1 MKWIRKILNAVA
13 ISLVIYFAIAFGLVY
28 SQSPTQLTGEGGLD
42 FSAVAGVDTREPAS
56 LEPYATRNG
65 RVLTARHYPSG
76 RKDAPMLV
84 LVHGSGWHGLQ
95 FDALARKL
103 SARADVIVPD
113 LRGHGANPARRGDVD
128 YIGQLEDDLAD
139 LIKEYR
145 RKGQYI
151 ILAGHSS
158 GGGLVVRFSGG
169 KNRYLIDGAVLLAPF
184 LKYNAPTTRENSGGW
199 AQPMVRRIIGLSML
213 NNFNITGWND
223 LPVIQFNFP
232 NSVLFGPLGATA
244 TIYYSYRMNTSF
256 APRPDYLK
264 DVAALPKF
272 LLIAG
277 TEDEAFFAERYE
289 PVMSEA
295 TDKGQYRLVTGVS
308 HLGIVD
314 APATAKAMLDFIDA
328 IAD

>member
-1 MKWIRKILNAVA
+1 MKGFKKILNAVA
-13 ISLVIYFAIAFGLVY
+13 ISLVVYFAIAFGLVF
-28 SQSPTQLTGEGGLD
+28 SQSPAQLSGEGGLD
-42 FSAVAGVDTREPAS
+42 FGAVSDASDGEPAP
-56 LEPYATRNG
+56 LEPYTTRDG
-65 RVLTARHYPSG
+65 STLMARHYPSK
-76 RKDAPMLV
+76 RKDAPMVV
-84 LVHGSGWHGLQ
+84 LLHGSGWHGLQ

-103 SARADVIVPD
+103 STSADVIVPD
-113 LRGHGANPARRGDVD
+113 LRGHGVNPERRGDVD
-128 YIGQLEDDLAD
+128 YIGQLEDDVAD

-145 RKGQYI
+145 REGQYI

-158 GGGLVVRFSGG
+158 GGGLAVRFSGG
-169 KNRYLIDGAVLLAPF
+169 KNRFLIDGAVLLAPF

-199 AQPMVRRIIGLSML
+199 AQPMTRRLIGLSMM
-213 NNFNITGWND
+213 NAFNISGWND

-244 TIYYSYRMNTSF
+244 TIYYTYRLNTSF
-256 APRPDYLK
+256 APRSDYLK

-289 PVMSEA
+289 PVMREV
-295 TDKGQYRLVTGVS
+295 TDKGQYRLITGVS

-314 APATAKAMLDFIDA
+314 APATTNEMLDFIDA

>member
-1 MKWIRKILNAVA
+1 MKLIRKILNAAA
-13 ISLVIYFAIAFGLVY
+13 ISLAIYFAIAFALVY
-28 SQSPTQLTGEGGLD
+28 SQSPAQLSGEGGLD
-42 FSAVAGVDTREPAS
+42 FSAVSGAGDVEPAA
-56 LEPYATRNG
+56 LEPNATRDG
-65 RVLTARHYPSG
+65 STLMARHYPSA
-76 RKDAPMLV
+76 RKDAPMVIL
-84 LVHGSGWHGLQ
+84 LHGSGWHGLQ

-113 LRGHGANPARRGDVD
+113 LRGHGVNPARRGDVD
-128 YIGQLEDDLAD
+128 YIGQLEDDVAD
-139 LIKEYR
+139 LIKAYR
-145 RKGQYI
+145 REGQYI

-213 NNFNITGWND
+213 NAFNITGWND

-232 NSVLFGPLGATA
+232 NSVLFGPLGASA
-244 TIYYSYRMNTSF
+244 TIYYSYRLNTSF
-256 APRPDYLK
+256 APRSDYLK

-272 LLIAG
+272 LLLAG
-277 TEDEAFFAERYE
+277 TKDEAFFAERYQ
-289 PVMSEA
+289 PTMSA
-295 TDKGQYRLVTGVS
+295 VTDKGRYRLISGVS

-314 APATAKAMLDFIDA
+314 APATTAEMLDFIDA